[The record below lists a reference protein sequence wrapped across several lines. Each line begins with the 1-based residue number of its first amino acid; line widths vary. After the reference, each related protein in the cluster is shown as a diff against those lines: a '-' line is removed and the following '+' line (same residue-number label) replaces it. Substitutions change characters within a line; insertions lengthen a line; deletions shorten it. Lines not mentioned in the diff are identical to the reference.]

1 MVSVFANRKIALLLM
16 AVVFFVVGC
25 IPGITVTKKDGK
37 IDGSPVVEY
46 RLGTEVEMPDWV
58 ALRKKVCDDLD
69 YATEGLPK
77 DVRQDIFKYSC
88 VENNRIALG
97 ETLEKLQKGQIDKI
111 CSRLSEKGYIAK
123 IDKIPTSA
131 ESLAAALAVFVIILL

>member
-1 MVSVFANRKIALLLM
+1 
-16 AVVFFVVGC
+16 
-25 IPGITVTKKDGK
+25 
-37 IDGSPVVEY
+37 
-46 RLGTEVEMPDWV
+46 MPDWV
-58 ALRKKVCDDLD
+58 ALRKKVCEDLD

-77 DVRQDIFKYSC
+77 DVRQDIFKFSC

-111 CSRLSEKGYIAK
+111 CSKLSEKGYIAK
-123 IDKIPTSA
+123 SDKIPTTA

>member
-1 MVSVFANRKIALLLM
+1 MVKIFANKKIALLLM
-16 AVVFFVVGC
+16 AVVFFIVGC

-37 IDGSPVVEY
+37 IDSSPVVEY

-58 ALRKKVCDDLD
+58 ALRKKVCEDLD
-69 YATEGLPK
+69 FATEGLTM

-88 VENNRIALG
+88 VENNQQALG
-97 ETLEKLQKGQIDKI
+97 KTLEKLQKVQIEKI

-123 IDKIPTSA
+123 SDKIPTTA

>member
-1 MVSVFANRKIALLLM
+1 MAKVSVKKKIVLLM
-16 AVVFFVVGC
+16 TGIFCLVGC
-25 IPGITVTKKDGK
+25 IPGITVSRKDVK
-37 IDGSPVVEY
+37 IDSPPVVEY
-46 RLGTEVEMPDWV
+46 RLGTDVEMDDWV
-58 ALRKKVCDDLD
+58 ALRKKVCEDLD

-88 VENNRIALG
+88 VENNRQALG
-97 ETLEKLQKGQIDKI
+97 KTLEKLQKEQTDKI

-123 IDKIPTSA
+123 SDKIPTAA